1 MSGRRGWGWLL
12 AIVGLAGFALLAW
25 NLRSPVVGQGA
36 TGASDARAYWTAAR
50 AVAAGAPVYIATV
63 GQPFAFLYPPIVGE
77 ALAPFGSLP
86 LVVFAWGLRAV
97 ELLALRYILG
107 SWRWSGVAFLVFPP
121 LLAEIEAA
129 NVNLLVAAALTALVR
144 GDGRWIGL
152 ASLPKFTGLAA
163 VPYGLVRDRRGTV
176 IGLMMVAV
184 LVAVSVVANP
194 GLWSTYV
201 EFLAH
206 MPSADDQFY
215 NVGRVVP
222 SWLRLLVAGV
232 LTVVAVRRPVV
243 LPLAVTL
250 ASPVLWFNSLSVLVA
265 TVPAAGIRLP
275 RPSPLRTGPRQR
287 TDRPGFIA

>member
-1 MSGRRGWGWLL
+1 MSVRRGWGWLL
-12 AIVGLAGFALLAW
+12 AIVALVGFALLAW
-25 NLRSPVVGQGA
+25 NLRSPIVEQGA

-63 GQPFAFLYPPIVGE
+63 GEPLAFLYPPIVAE

-86 LVVFAWGLRAV
+86 LVVFAWGLRAL
-97 ELLALRYILG
+97 EILALRSILG
-107 SWRWSGVAFLVFPP
+107 SWRWSGVALLMFPP

-129 NVNLLVAAALTALVR
+129 NVNLLVAAALVALIR

-152 ASLPKFTGLAA
+152 ASLPKFSGLAA

-176 IGLMMVAV
+176 VGLIAVAA
-184 LVAVSVVANP
+184 LVAASVLANP
-194 GLWSTYV
+194 GLWSTYL

-206 MPSADDQFY
+206 MPPADDQFY

-222 SWLRLLVAGV
+222 SWLRLAIAGI
-232 LTVVAVRRPVV
+232 LTVLAIRRPVV

-250 ASPVLWFNSLSVLVA
+250 ASPVLWFNSLSVLIA

-275 RPSPLRTGPRQR
+275 RPSPWRIGARQR
-287 TDRPGFIA
+287 TDRPRFIA